1 MKSLSNHFEV
11 KFIHIAIVGFWF
23 LFWFLN
29 SIDKVINKPMFL
41 WASKDRVTQLTDYFS
56 SIGVENANV
65 ALATL
70 IFIAVV
76 EIAASLFL
84 AFSLVSLFAGKEKSA
99 RLWFFWG
106 TLTGLGIF
114 TFFAIGDQIF
124 GDRMELLEHATFW
137 TALLVSWGA
146 YTHFLKEE

>member
-41 WASKDRVTQLTDYFS
+41 WAGKDRVTQLTDYFS
-56 SIGVENANV
+56 SIGIEN
-65 ALATL
+65 
-70 IFIAVV
+70 
-76 EIAASLFL
+76 
-84 AFSLVSLFAGKEKSA
+84 
-99 RLWFFWG
+99 
-106 TLTGLGIF
+106 
-114 TFFAIGDQIF
+114 
-124 GDRMELLEHATFW
+124 ATFW